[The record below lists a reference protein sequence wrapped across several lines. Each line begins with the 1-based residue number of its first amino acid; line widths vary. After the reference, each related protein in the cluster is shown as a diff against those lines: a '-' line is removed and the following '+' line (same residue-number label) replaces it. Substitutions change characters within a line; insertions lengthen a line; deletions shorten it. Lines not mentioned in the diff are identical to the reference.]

1 MFVKVFNTGKQ
12 TGSNMHW
19 IHNIKLLSRYV
30 LLVQEHRFHDH
41 LYSFDDCYINFMHAH
56 NNLAKLYTQESIA
69 SILMV
74 DCSCCWCSLSLCFRE
89 ARFCSMLTWAY
100 VAFGSGAG
108 SSSDAVESGP
118 LAVEGAASV
127 LGFWV
132 TPFRS
137 GSLIVWIKLNV
148 R

>member
-1 MFVKVFNTGKQ
+1 M
-12 TGSNMHW
+12 
-19 IHNIKLLSRYV
+19 IV

-89 ARFCSMLTWAY
+89 ARFCSMLT
-100 VAFGSGAG
+100 
-108 SSSDAVESGP
+108 
-118 LAVEGAASV
+118 
-127 LGFWV
+127 
-132 TPFRS
+132 
-137 GSLIVWIKLNV
+137 
-148 R
+148 